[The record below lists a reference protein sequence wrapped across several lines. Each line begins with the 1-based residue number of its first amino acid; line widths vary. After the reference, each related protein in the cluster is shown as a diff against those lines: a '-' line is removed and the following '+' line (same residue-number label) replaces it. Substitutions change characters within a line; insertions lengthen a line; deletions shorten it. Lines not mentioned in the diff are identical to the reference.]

1 MDNHTPPP
9 NEIIHRIAPNIK
21 EAYKTSK
28 KVRQNNNN
36 NTTINKKLYKPQK
49 LADKNSK
56 NQKKR
61 KAKQLARQLFKLSK
75 NIGKIL

>member
-1 MDNHTPPP
+1 MDNQTPPP
-9 NEIIHRIAPNIK
+9 NENININRMPPNIK
-21 EAYKTSK
+21 ESYK
-28 KVRQNNNN
+28 N
-36 NTTINKKLYKPQK
+36 NKKSKYSVYTNSKLYTPHK